1 MQEGYQLNIDE
12 KLKEAWSN
20 ERRFIHTRGIIRSLI
35 WIVSLI
41 ITDLIVDLLIWKG
54 IGDNRYG
61 SGLMVINIGII
72 SFVIYREWYRHLK
85 PYNAVRTALQVESKN
100 PKLSSILI
108 TYTELSAT
116 DSTSNTSEEIV
127 QAIREKANERTESIN
142 FQEIVSWEQIYRVFA
157 ISAIIIIVFT
167 LISINWKDQV
177 GTLLQRLTGKNVN
190 YPTQTVIEKVHV
202 DEQEMKAGKPF
213 KVKFG
218 ESLNIKVFTDLKTVP
233 QGKLYVRTKV
243 RTKGSEKQKV
253 LPWPSIPQDM
263 GPLDNDKL
271 IYKRVLKDITEDSEF
286 YVRVND
292 DKGQVY
298 DIQVIKSPN
307 IKSYQIEQIFP
318 DYINKDPETE
328 PKLTLDTPQDT
339 TLKWKIT
346 TQTKVKSMQ
355 VRIGEDEK
363 IDAEVSEDGK
373 IITFT
378 RKADKAFNYTFQW
391 TEGESGKNFEY
402 RDVQNNIR
410 VIDDTLPEV
419 QLIAPSSDGLAT
431 DKKIVNLNYKGTDDY
446 GLGKAHLIYT
456 IKRGESQSDGESE
469 NDKKEIH
476 DFEGKSSG
484 SSTYKWKISD
494 HIKDLKPGD
503 QISYQIEVKD
513 LFPGE
518 KKHIRQSVTRKI
530 SIVTPERYLQWYRA
544 ELASQQDE
552 IKRARDSEETASTQ
566 VKQLIDQESEEK

>member
-12 KLKEAWSN
+12 KLKEAWSD

-72 SFVIYREWYRHLK
+72 SFVIYREWIRHLK

-142 FQEIVSWEQIYRVFA
+142 FQEIVSWEQIKKIFA
-157 ISAIIIIVFT
+157 ISAIIIIVFG
-167 LISINWKDQV
+167 LISFNWKEQV

-190 YPTQTVIEKVHV
+190 YPTQTVIEKVDV
-202 DEQEMKAGKPF
+202 AGQVMKAGKPY

-218 ESLNIKVFTDLKTVP
+218 DSLNIKVFTQEKQVP
-233 QGKLYVRTKV
+233 KGELYVRTK
-243 RTKGSEKQKV
+243 GSKK
-253 LPWPSIPQDM
+253 WPSTPQDM
-263 GPLDNDKL
+263 NPVANNKQDYER
-271 IYKRVLKDITEDSEF
+271 ILKDITEDTEF

-292 DKGQVY
+292 DKDQAY
-298 DIQVIKSPN
+298 EIQVIKSPK
-307 IKSYQIEQIFP
+307 IKSYEVEQVFP
-318 DYINKDPETE
+318 DYITKDPETVSE
-328 PKLTLDTPQDT
+328 LTIDTPQDT

-355 VRIGEDEK
+355 IRIGEDEK

-378 RKADKAFNYTFQW
+378 KKADKAFNYAFQW

-410 VIDDTLPEV
+410 VIDDNLPEV
-419 QLIAPSSDGLAT
+419 QLIAPSSDSLAT

-552 IKRARDSEETASTQ
+552 IKKARDSEETASTK

>member
-12 KLKEAWSN
+12 KLKQAWN
-20 ERRFIHTRGIIRSLI
+20 DERRFIHTRGIIRSLI

-54 IGDNRYG
+54 IGDNRFG
-61 SGLMVINIGII
+61 AGLMVINIGII

-127 QAIREKANERTESIN
+127 QAIKEKANERTESIN
-142 FQEIVSWEQIYRVFA
+142 FKEIVSWDQIKKIFA
-157 ISAIIIIVFT
+157 ISAAIIIVFAG
-167 LISINWKDQV
+167 ISVNWTEQV
-177 GTLLQRLTGKNVN
+177 GTLFNRLTLGGSN
-190 YPTQTVIEKVHV
+190 YPTQTEIEKVHV
-202 DEQEMKAGKPF
+202 EGQEMKVEKPF

-218 ESLNIKVFTDLKTVP
+218 ESLNIKVFTDLIKVP
-233 QGKLYVRTKV
+233 QGKLYVRTK
-243 RTKGSEKQKV
+243 GSEK
-253 LPWPSIPQDM
+253 WPSVPQGM
-263 GPLDNDKL
+263 VPLANDKL
-271 IYKRVLKDITEDSEF
+271 VYERVLKDITEDTEF

-298 DIQVIKSPN
+298 DIQVIKSPK
-307 IKSYQIEQIFP
+307 IEAYEIEQTFP
-318 DYINKDPETE
+318 DYIAKAPVTASD
-328 PKLTLDTPQDT
+328 LTFDTAQDT

-346 TQTKVKSMQ
+346 TQTKVKAMQ
-355 VRIGEDEK
+355 VRIGEDET
-363 IDAEVSEDGK
+363 IDAEISENGRL
-373 IITFT
+373 ITFS
-378 RKADKAFNYTFQW
+378 RKADKAFNYAFQW

-402 RDVQNNIR
+402 GDVQENIK

-419 QLIAPSSDGLAT
+419 QLITPSSDGLAT
-431 DKKIVNLNYKGTDDY
+431 DKKTVNLDYRGTDDY

-456 IKRGESQSDGESE
+456 VKRGDRESEGESE
-469 NDKKEIH
+469 NSKKEIH
-476 DFEGKSSG
+476 DFEGKSAG
-484 SSTYKWKISD
+484 ENTYEWKISD
-494 HIKDLKPGD
+494 HIKELKPGD
-503 QISYQIEVKD
+503 QISYQIEVED

-518 KKHIRQSVTRKI
+518 KKHVRQSVVRKI

-552 IKRARDSEETASTQ
+552 IKKARDNEETASTQ
-566 VKQLIDQESEEK
+566 VKQLIEQETEEK

>member
-1 MQEGYQLNIDE
+1 MQEGYQLNIDD

-20 ERRFIHTRGIIRSLI
+20 ERRFIHIRGIVRSLI

-61 SGLMVINIGII
+61 LGLMVINIGII
-72 SFVIYREWYRHLK
+72 AFVIYREWFRYLK

-108 TYTELSAT
+108 TYTELSAA

-127 QAIREKANERTESIN
+127 QAIKEKANVKTESIN
-142 FQEIVSWEQIYRVFA
+142 FQEIVSWDQIYRVFA
-157 ISAIIIIVFT
+157 ISALIIIVFAG
-167 LISINWKDQV
+167 ISVRWDEQV
-177 GTLLQRLTGKNVN
+177 GTLLKRLRGVNVN
-190 YPTQTVIEKVHV
+190 YPTQTIIEKVHV
-202 DEQEMKAGKPF
+202 EGQEMKAGKSF

-218 ESLNIKVFTDLKTVP
+218 ESLNVKVFTDLKKVP
-233 QGKLYVRTKV
+233 QGKLYVRTK
-243 RTKGSEKQKV
+243 GSEK
-253 LPWPSIPQDM
+253 WPSIPQDM
-263 GPLDNDKL
+263 DPLANDEL
-271 IYKRVLKDITEDSEF
+271 IYERVLKDITEDSEF

-318 DYINKDPETE
+318 DYITKDPETVSE
-328 PKLTLDTPQDT
+328 LTLDTPQDT

-346 TQTKVKSMQ
+346 TQTKVKAMQ
-355 VRIGEDEK
+355 VRVGEDET
-363 IDAEVSEDGK
+363 IDAEISENGK
-373 IITFT
+373 LITFS
-378 RKADKAFNYTFQW
+378 RKADKAFNYAFQW
-391 TEGESGKNFEY
+391 TEGESGKDFEY
-402 RDVQNNIR
+402 GDVQNNIR

-456 IKRGESQSDGESE
+456 IKRGDRESDGESE
-469 NDKKEIH
+469 NTKKEIH

-484 SSTYKWKISD
+484 ANIYEWKISD
-494 HIKDLKPGD
+494 HIKELKPGD
-503 QISYQIEVKD
+503 QILYQIEIED

-518 KKHIRQSVTRKI
+518 KKHVRQSVARKI

-544 ELASQQDE
+544 ELASQNDE

-566 VKQLIDQESEEK
+566 VKQLIEQESEEK

>member
-1 MQEGYQLNIDE
+1 MQEGYQLNIDD

-20 ERRFIHTRGIIRSLI
+20 ERRFIHIRGIVRSLI

-61 SGLMVINIGII
+61 LGLMVINIGII
-72 SFVIYREWYRHLK
+72 AFVIYREWFRYLK

-108 TYTELSAT
+108 TYTELSAA

-127 QAIREKANERTESIN
+127 QAIKEKANVKTESIN
-142 FQEIVSWEQIYRVFA
+142 FQEIVSWDQIYRVFA
-157 ISAIIIIVFT
+157 ISALIIIVFAG
-167 LISINWKDQV
+167 ISVRWDEQV
-177 GTLLQRLTGKNVN
+177 GTLLKRLRGVNVN
-190 YPTQTVIEKVHV
+190 YPTQTIIKKVHV
-202 DEQEMKAGKPF
+202 EGQEMKAGKSF

-218 ESLNIKVFTDLKTVP
+218 ESLNVKVFTDLKKVP
-233 QGKLYVRTKV
+233 QGKLYVRTK
-243 RTKGSEKQKV
+243 GSEK
-253 LPWPSIPQDM
+253 WPSIPQDM
-263 GPLDNDKL
+263 DPLANDEL
-271 IYKRVLKDITEDSEF
+271 IYERVLKDITEDSEF

-318 DYINKDPETE
+318 DYITKDPETVSE
-328 PKLTLDTPQDT
+328 LTLDTPQDT

-346 TQTKVKSMQ
+346 TQTKVKAMQ
-355 VRIGEDEK
+355 VRIGEDET
-363 IDAEVSEDGK
+363 IDAEISENGK
-373 IITFT
+373 LITFS
-378 RKADKAFNYTFQW
+378 RKADKAFNYAFQW
-391 TEGESGKNFEY
+391 TEGESGKDFEY
-402 RDVQNNIR
+402 GDVQNNIR

-456 IKRGESQSDGESE
+456 IKRGDRESDGESE
-469 NDKKEIH
+469 NTKKEIH

-484 SSTYKWKISD
+484 ANIYEWKISD
-494 HIKDLKPGD
+494 HIKELKPGD
-503 QISYQIEVKD
+503 QILYQIEIED

-518 KKHIRQSVTRKI
+518 KKHVRQSVARKI

-544 ELASQQDE
+544 QLASQNDE

-566 VKQLIDQESEEK
+566 VKQLIEQESEEK

>member
-61 SGLMVINIGII
+61 TGLMVINIGII

-127 QAIREKANERTESIN
+127 QAIRERANERTESIN
-142 FQEIVSWEQIYRVFA
+142 FQEIVSWEQIKKIFA
-157 ISAIIIIVFT
+157 ISATIIIVFG
-167 LISINWKDQV
+167 LISFNWKEQV
-177 GTLLQRLTGKNVN
+177 GTLLQRLTGQNVN

-202 DEQEMKAGKPF
+202 DGQAMKAGKPY
-213 KVKFG
+213 KVEFG
-218 ESLNIKVFTDLKTVP
+218 DSLNIKVFTQEKQVP
-233 QGKLYVRTKV
+233 KGELYVRTK
-243 RTKGSEKQKV
+243 GSKK
-253 LPWPSIPQDM
+253 WPSTPQDM
-263 GPLDNDKL
+263 DPVANNKQDYER
-271 IYKRVLKDITEDSEF
+271 ILKDITEDTEF
-286 YVRVND
+286 HVRVND
-292 DKGQVY
+292 DKDQAY
-298 DIQVIKSPN
+298 EIQVIKSPK
-307 IKSYQIEQIFP
+307 IKNYEVEQVFP
-318 DYINKDPETE
+318 DYITKDPETVSE
-328 PKLTLDTPQDT
+328 LTIDTPQDT

-363 IDAEVSEDGK
+363 IDAKVSEDGK

-378 RKADKAFNYTFQW
+378 KKADKAFNYAFQW

-419 QLIAPSSDGLAT
+419 QLIAPSSDSLAT

-456 IKRGESQSDGESE
+456 IKRGESQSDGESG

-484 SSTYKWKISD
+484 SSSYKWKISD

>member
-1 MQEGYQLNIDE
+1 MQEGYQLNIDD

-20 ERRFIHTRGIIRSLI
+20 ERRFIHIRGIVRSLI

-61 SGLMVINIGII
+61 LGLMVINIGII
-72 SFVIYREWYRHLK
+72 AFVIYREWFRYLK

-108 TYTELSAT
+108 TYTELSAA

-127 QAIREKANERTESIN
+127 QAIKEKANVKTESIN
-142 FQEIVSWEQIYRVFA
+142 FQEIVSWDQIYRVFA
-157 ISAIIIIVFT
+157 ISALIIIVFAG
-167 LISINWKDQV
+167 ISVKWDEQV
-177 GTLLQRLTGKNVN
+177 GTLLKRLRGVNVN
-190 YPTQTVIEKVHV
+190 YPTQTIIEKVHV
-202 DEQEMKAGKPF
+202 EGQEMKAGKSF

-218 ESLNIKVFTDLKTVP
+218 ESLNVKVFTDLKKVP
-233 QGKLYVRTKV
+233 QGKLYVRTK
-243 RTKGSEKQKV
+243 GSEK
-253 LPWPSIPQDM
+253 WPSIPQDM
-263 GPLDNDKL
+263 DPLANDEL
-271 IYKRVLKDITEDSEF
+271 IYERVLKDITEDSEF

-318 DYINKDPETE
+318 DYITKDPETVSE
-328 PKLTLDTPQDT
+328 LTLDTPQDT

-346 TQTKVKSMQ
+346 TQTKVKAMQ
-355 VRIGEDEK
+355 VRVGEDET
-363 IDAEVSEDGK
+363 IDAEVSQGGNL
-373 IITFT
+373 ITFT
-378 RKADKAFNYTFQW
+378 RKADKAFNYAFQW
-391 TEGESGKNFEY
+391 IEGESGKDFEY
-402 RDVQNNIR
+402 GDVQNNIR

-456 IKRGESQSDGESE
+456 IKRGDRESDGESE
-469 NDKKEIH
+469 NTKKEIH

-484 SSTYKWKISD
+484 ANIYEWKISD
-494 HIKDLKPGD
+494 HIKELKPGD
-503 QISYQIEVKD
+503 QILYQIEIED

-518 KKHIRQSVTRKI
+518 KKHVRQSVARKI

-544 ELASQQDE
+544 ELASQNDE

-566 VKQLIDQESEEK
+566 VKQLIEQESEEK

>member
-1 MQEGYQLNIDE
+1 MQEGYQLNIDD

-20 ERRFIHTRGIIRSLI
+20 ERRFIHIRGIVRSLI

-41 ITDLIVDLLIWKG
+41 ITDLLVDLLIWKG

-61 SGLMVINIGII
+61 LGLMVINIGII
-72 SFVIYREWYRHLK
+72 AFVIYREWFRYLK

-108 TYTELSAT
+108 TYTELSAA

-127 QAIREKANERTESIN
+127 QAIKEKANVKTESIN
-142 FQEIVSWEQIYRVFA
+142 FQEIVSWDQIYRVFA
-157 ISAIIIIVFT
+157 ISALIIIVFAG
-167 LISINWKDQV
+167 ISVKWDEQV
-177 GTLLQRLTGKNVN
+177 GTLLKRLRGVNVN
-190 YPTQTVIEKVHV
+190 YPTQTIIEKVHV
-202 DEQEMKAGKPF
+202 EGQEMKAGKSF

-218 ESLNIKVFTDLKTVP
+218 ESLNVKVFTDLKKVP
-233 QGKLYVRTKV
+233 QGKLYVRTK
-243 RTKGSEKQKV
+243 GSEK
-253 LPWPSIPQDM
+253 WPSIPQDM
-263 GPLDNDKL
+263 DPLANDEL
-271 IYKRVLKDITEDSEF
+271 IYERVLKDITEDSEF

-318 DYINKDPETE
+318 DYITKDPETVSE
-328 PKLTLDTPQDT
+328 LTLDTPQDT

-346 TQTKVKSMQ
+346 TQTKVKAMQ
-355 VRIGEDEK
+355 VRVGEDET
-363 IDAEVSEDGK
+363 IDAEVSQGGNL
-373 IITFT
+373 ITFT
-378 RKADKAFNYTFQW
+378 RKADKAFNYAFQW
-391 TEGESGKNFEY
+391 IEGESGKDFEY
-402 RDVQNNIR
+402 GDVQNNIR

-456 IKRGESQSDGESE
+456 IKRGDRESDGESE
-469 NDKKEIH
+469 NTKKEIH

-484 SSTYKWKISD
+484 ANIYEWKISD
-494 HIKDLKPGD
+494 HIKELKPGD
-503 QISYQIEVKD
+503 QILYQIEIED

-518 KKHIRQSVTRKI
+518 KKHVRQSVARKI

-544 ELASQQDE
+544 ELASQNDE

-566 VKQLIDQESEEK
+566 VKQLIEQESEEK

>member
-61 SGLMVINIGII
+61 TGLMVINIGII

-127 QAIREKANERTESIN
+127 QAIRERANERTESIN
-142 FQEIVSWEQIYRVFA
+142 FQEIVSWEQIKKIFA
-157 ISAIIIIVFT
+157 ISATIIIVFG
-167 LISINWKDQV
+167 LISFNWKEQV
-177 GTLLQRLTGKNVN
+177 GTLLQRLTGQNVN

-202 DEQEMKAGKPF
+202 DGQAMKAGKPY
-213 KVKFG
+213 KVEFG
-218 ESLNIKVFTDLKTVP
+218 DSLNIKVFTQEKQVP
-233 QGKLYVRTKV
+233 KGELYVRTK
-243 RTKGSEKQKV
+243 GSKK
-253 LPWPSIPQDM
+253 WPSTPQDM
-263 GPLDNDKL
+263 DPVANNKQDYER
-271 IYKRVLKDITEDSEF
+271 ILKDITEDTEF
-286 YVRVND
+286 HVRVND
-292 DKGQVY
+292 DKDQTY
-298 DIQVIKSPN
+298 EIQVIKSPK
-307 IKSYQIEQIFP
+307 IKSYEVEQVFP
-318 DYINKDPETE
+318 DYITKDPETVSE
-328 PKLTLDTPQDT
+328 LTIDTPQDT

-363 IDAEVSEDGK
+363 IDAKVSEDGK

-378 RKADKAFNYTFQW
+378 KKADKAFNYAFQW

-419 QLIAPSSDGLAT
+419 QLIAPSSDSLAT

-456 IKRGESQSDGESE
+456 IKRGESQSDGESG

-484 SSTYKWKISD
+484 SSSYKWKISD
-494 HIKDLKPGD
+494 HIKNLKPGD